1 MSKKRK
7 KIARQSHFLQHIL
20 EPHPS
25 SSTSPTAR
33 PTSWYTNQ
41 EVYDAT
47 SDFAPAKLHWSN
59 LKCESR
65 MRESHHCFAVQ
76 QVSGKGHIEGSGS
89 DEGQGLICRPKLI
102 RAQRPLIGYRP
113 RVLVNRYSHVKG
125 RCDELLAPSVG
136 MDNGCVNSDCH
147 DRANSQT
154 GLEATVLRPA
164 RHLRDICTLARV
176 ALVVRT
182 QSSPIWVEREADVA
196 RAKSW
201 IF

>member
-1 MSKKRK
+1 MRSDLRVWKSSMSKKRK

-47 SDFAPAKLHWSN
+47 SDFAPAKLQWSN

-125 RCDELLAPSVG
+125 RCDELLAPSVYG
-136 MDNGCVNSDCH
+136 QWLC
-147 DRANSQT
+147 Q
-154 GLEATVLRPA
+154 
-164 RHLRDICTLARV
+164 
-176 ALVVRT
+176 
-182 QSSPIWVEREADVA
+182 
-196 RAKSW
+196 
-201 IF
+201 